1 MIVFGIIGF
10 FMKKF
15 GFPVTPLCIS
25 LVLGKL
31 FETNLRR
38 SLILSNGNP
47 FVFVTRPVSCLILIL
62 AAFMLFFP
70 IISSMLANRKSK
82 AEVK

>member
-1 MIVFGIIGF
+1 MLL
-10 FMKKF
+10 
-15 GFPVTPLCIS
+15 VTLSQTALPMLPSRMPQSIS

-47 FVFVTRPVSCLILIL
+47 FVFVTRPVSCLILTL
-62 AAFMLFFP
+62 AVFMLFFP